1 MSAREHLDHDK
12 LLDLMATGSETEANI
27 VRGLLEASQIRCV
40 LVTPVPHN
48 LYPFTVDGLAL
59 IKIKVLASDL
69 EEAKSLLQDYETP
82 GLSEGVDPGP

>member
-1 MSAREHLDHDK
+1 MSAEEHLDREK
-12 LLDLMATGSETEANI
+12 LADLLTTASETEAHI

-48 LYPFTVDGLAL
+48 LYPFTVNGLAQ

-69 EEAKSLLQDYETP
+69 EAAQSLLQDYETRD
-82 GLSEGVDPGP
+82 LSEGVDPAP

>member
-1 MSAREHLDHDK
+1 MNEEEHLDHDK
-12 LLDLMATGSETEANI
+12 LADLLTTASETEAHI

-48 LYPFTVDGLAL
+48 LYPFTVDGLAQ

-69 EEAKSLLQDYETP
+69 EAAQSLLQDLEIP
-82 GLSEGVDPGP
+82 GLSEGVDAER